1 MLNNFNKNNFNGM
14 LSIVRIYFYS
24 AVAKHYHLPK
34 RSFRQP
40 FDIQMLVQIA
50 TVETLGHILI
60 VL

>member
-14 LSIVRIYFYS
+14 LSIARIYFYS

-34 RSFRQP
+34 RSSRQP